1 METQQLFS
9 KKISPDSINLLTK
22 TTEKKIKLLGPSS
35 SVLPLCQ
42 SSILSSLTAPEFIR
56 VVFPVVYFMLFEPLA
71 INRCWYTLPPPPHNT
86 SPAYGCCCCCC
97 YCNRL
102 QTHLHCSALLRSW
115 NYFFFLRFSLTAAR
129 AKDKP
134 SFQWHQYCVRQETKG
149 NRTLGNT
156 FCSQTFKLN

>member
-9 KKISPDSINLLTK
+9 RKISPDSINLLTK
-22 TTEKKIKLLGPSS
+22 TTEKKKAPRTEQLRVASVSFFHSLLSHGSWIH
-35 SVLPLCQ
+35 Q
-42 SSILSSLTAPEFIR
+42 SCFPCGLLYAFRASGDKQMLIHAP
-56 VVFPVVYFMLFEPLA
+56 A
-71 INRCWYTLPPPPHNT
+71 PHNT

-134 SFQWHQYCVRQETKG
+134 SFQWHQYCVWQETKG